1 MRSPLPRAGNGCRL
15 LVYEE
20 VLPDVRVLLRLL
32 LLHVYLR
39 VLWQGE
45 AGKLE
50 RNPAQEL
57 TNPPPETSWP
67 VGFLFYGLL
76 RETKIR
82 LQER

>member
-1 MRSPLPRAGNGCRL
+1 MPRAGNGCRL
-15 LVYEE
+15 FVCEE
-20 VLPDVRVLLRLL
+20 VLPNGRVLLRLL

-39 VLWQGE
+39 ALWQGE

-57 TNPPPETSWP
+57 SNPPPERSWQ
-67 VGFLFYGLL
+67 VGFFFYGLL

-82 LQER
+82 GQEG